1 MSAAVHFS
9 GPARYQLRSAAAL
22 CRSVVESSAAR
33 IFAGPRP
40 HANWFFD
47 FGTRFLKNQLTI
59 AFRMRDVQQAR
70 RYLDSFFVS
79 SRAPKLTVTPVAQPQ
94 FRGAWFVP
102 EDADSSITTLYFHG
116 GGYSFYPRSYAHLIS
131 SVAQAAKSRTFAL
144 DYRLS
149 PEFRFPAQL
158 EDALH
163 AYRWLLATGTKPS
176 NLVVTGDSAG
186 ANLALALLQSLRD
199 ANLPQ
204 PALAIA
210 LSPPTDFEIARTTTP
225 AEESA
230 DWITWPMVSQ
240 WADWFCDSS
249 QRRNPL
255 ISPALAD
262 LRGLARTHLKTFYL
276 RLGSL
281 SRKSRPAFLPVCL
294 CEPYLR
300 QMEKPGFDPFK
311 TVLELPQWRRQ
322 WILWRTAQRWQ

>member
-1 MSAAVHFS
+1 
-9 GPARYQLRSAAAL
+9 
-22 CRSVVESSAAR
+22 
-33 IFAGPRP
+33 
-40 HANWFFD
+40 
-47 FGTRFLKNQLTI
+47 
-59 AFRMRDVQQAR
+59 MRDVQQAR

-176 NLVVTGDSAG
+176 NLVVAGDSAG
-186 ANLALALLQSLRD
+186 ANLALALLQALRD

-240 WADWFCDSS
+240 WANWFCDSS
-249 QRRNPL
+249 QSINPL
-255 ISPALAD
+255 VSPALAD
-262 LRGLARTHLKTFYL
+262 LRGLAPIYIQAGRAEILYPSIQAFADRARRQGAHITLETWDYMNHDFQMFAPDVPQSVAALR
-276 RLGSL
+276 RLGEVVHSHTRVQEA
-281 SRKSRPAFLPVCL
+281 SEAVSAAKS
-294 CEPYLR
+294 
-300 QMEKPGFDPFK
+300 
-311 TVLELPQWRRQ
+311 
-322 WILWRTAQRWQ
+322 